1 MNSGDKVKS
10 DKVTDNPSR
19 TADVTRHFVTLS
31 LNFFPVWYRNF
42 LVWKKL
48 AIPSILGNLADPL
61 LYMLG
66 LGYGLGQF
74 LGKVQGVPY
83 LHFLAAGSLA
93 YSVMNSATFET
104 LYSAFSRMHVQKTWD
119 AILNTPLTLTDVL
132 VGEWF
137 WAAAKSL
144 LSGIAILVVIW
155 VLGLYS
161 DFALTLWLLPVILL
175 TGLCFAGLGLMVNS
189 VAPNYDFFMYYFTL
203 AITPMVLLSGV
214 FYPSNALPDWLAGFA
229 AALPLTHAID
239 LARPLILGQLPTLPL
254 LHASVLLAYGIA
266 GFAAGLVLTRRRL
279 LR

>member
-1 MNSGDKVKS
+1 MNM
-10 DKVTDNPSR
+10 NW
-19 TADVTRHFVTLS
+19 
-31 LNFFPVWYRNF
+31 FPVWYRNF

-66 LGYGLGQF
+66 LGFGLGQF

-132 VGEWF
+132 IGEWF

-155 VLGLYS
+155 VLGLYT

-214 FYPSNALPDWLAGFA
+214 FYPSSALPDWLALFA